1 MPVVVIPLLS
11 TLITAGLFI
20 TLLGRPIVAL
30 TNALDEALTSLT
42 GTSAILLGAILG
54 AMMGF
59 DLGGPINEPHHVF
72 ADEIAPVRRP
82 THRRC

>member
-1 MPVVVIPLLS
+1 MPVVIPLLS
-11 TLITAGLFI
+11 TLITAGLFT

-30 TNALDEALTSLT
+30 TEALSDALSGLS

-59 DLGGPINEPHHVF
+59 DPVALVNKVAYAF
-72 ADEIAPVRRP
+72 ATAGSAGAGAAPTLP
-82 THRRC
+82 S